1 MRALIICSSPLL
13 LASLQAGG
21 ISKRA
26 VSHVTCVKLLH
37 QFSIHHL
44 NIKDIGFPML
54 FHNRP
59 VRAAMGSVIANGG
72 VQLSND
78 ESLIRAE

>member
-1 MRALIICSSPLL
+1 MQLGPNPIPNSNPDV
-13 LASLQAGG
+13 
-21 ISKRA
+21 
-26 VSHVTCVKLLH
+26 VSVSDQ
-37 QFSIHHL
+37 QFSLTYMLDTTGNL
-44 NIKDIGFPML
+44 NV

>member
-1 MRALIICSSPLL
+1 MLDTT
-13 LASLQAGG
+13 GN
-21 ISKRA
+21 
-26 VSHVTCVKLLH
+26 
-37 QFSIHHL
+37 L
-44 NIKDIGFPML
+44 NV